1 MAAGHEGSG
10 RDCRRSNIKITK
22 QSQFRAA
29 MREGALRRGASAG
42 AVIRLVQLAFLCL
55 LLPGAFAPA
64 FADDVGSF
72 RNDWTG
78 NSIVVEA
85 VPDPK
90 VEGVTCHI
98 TRFDRSLIDRLSKG
112 NWFID
117 PSNSS
122 ISCRQTGPITIGD
135 INMSPKGEEVFSE
148 RLSLIFKALAVRR
161 IYDKKNETLVY
172 VIYSRQVQSASAK
185 MAISTVPLFRSDVTW
200 AKDKR

>member
-1 MAAGHEGSG
+1 
-10 RDCRRSNIKITK
+10 
-22 QSQFRAA
+22 
-29 MREGALRRGASAG
+29 MRERLAKGFRR
-42 AVIRLVQLAFLCL
+42 I
-55 LLPGAFAPA
+55 APA
-64 FADDVGSF
+64 SLAVAASRSRPFPADADDVRSF

-90 VEGVTCHI
+90 VEGMTCHI

-112 NWFID
+112 SWFID

-122 ISCRQTGPITIGD
+122 IACRRPGR
-135 INMSPKGEEVFSE
+135 SPSATSTTTARARKCFSQ

-172 VIYSRQVQSASAK
+172 VIYSRQVKDASAK
-185 MAISTVPLFRSDVTW
+185 MAISTVPLFRSEVDLGQGQEVHRRNLGTLP
-200 AKDKR
+200 